1 MARSQLRSKRKASGG
16 RYHQARTKRKSELA
30 RLPTLTKLAE
40 KKSKQFRVKGGNS
53 KQALLS
59 VKEVSVTDTRE
70 EQSSSV
76 SQKPGVSVKKGK
88 TQKTEILNVLE
99 NPANPNLVR
108 RNIITKGTIIETKL
122 GKAKVTSRPGQE
134 GTLNAVLV

>member
-1 MARSQLRSKRKASGG
+1 MARSQLRSKRKVSGR
-16 RYHQARTKRKSELA
+16 RYHAARTKRKRELT
-30 RLPTLTKLAE
+30 RLPTLTHLDE
-40 KKSKQFRVKGGNS
+40 KRLKQIRVKGGNI
-53 KQALLS
+53 KQILLS
-59 VKEVSVTDTRE
+59 VKEVNLTD
-70 EQSSSV
+70 
-76 SQKPGVSVKKGK
+76 KKGK
-88 TQKTEILNVLE
+88 TRKAEVLNVLE

>member
-1 MARSQLRSKRKASGG
+1 MARSQFRSKRKASGG
-16 RYHQARTKRKSELA
+16 RYHDVRTKKKRELV
-30 RLPTLTKLAE
+30 RLPALTKLTE
-40 KKSKQFRVKGGNS
+40 RKLKKIRVKSGTL
-53 KQALLS
+53 KQILLS
-59 VKEVSVTDTRE
+59 VKKASITD
-70 EQSSSV
+70 
-76 SQKPGVSVKKGK
+76 KKGK
-88 TQKTEILNVLE
+88 TTKTEILNVLE